1 MSWLPSPA
9 VSLCPCMQSLISP
22 QAPATCISKTHLDDQ
37 RIKCVLYILL
47 VVQTYPNP
55 HTVNDFLS
63 QRCEKQTVPANS
75 SSTLPCYLQQNCNS
89 ATNSHTNCAM
99 CLFSGTLSDTEDN
112 ALQSGKSKKK
122 AGIILNSNMWKKGHD
137 LRLKWD
143 EEDGWNHSFLT
154 LADEL
159 EGIFDEKELFQFYNG
174 RDGDLCLLCEVWE
187 VPSTPPPKKGH
198 FFIRCDCSV
207 PLLILKDDGA
217 VFSPV
222 SPLDSV
228 VFTVPQTDSCKSI
241 KSSERS
247 TGFGCDNDLQKTTNG
262 ERMSLTSTRACTWA
276 HTGAPS
282 TPLHSKL
289 AEQSPHSYQPW
300 PSPPIL
306 CQLQIEVA
314 APGIMQCRGGGGAV
328 GWHCHSFLLEARIP
342 SLSSRSQWVATRN
355 GPARVVIE

>member
-187 VPSTPPPKKGH
+187 VPSTPPQKRDIFLLGVT
-198 FFIRCDCSV
+198 V
-207 PLLILKDDGA
+207 PSLILFWRMM
-217 VFSPV
+217 VRSSLPSLHWTLSFSQFPRRTHVNLSSHLREAQVLGVIMTYRRLPMGRGWAWLPHVHAHEHTPV
-222 SPLDSV
+222 HHPHL
-228 VFTVPQTDSCKSI
+228 
-241 KSSERS
+241 
-247 TGFGCDNDLQKTTNG
+247 
-262 ERMSLTSTRACTWA
+262 
-276 HTGAPS
+276 S
-282 TPLHSKL
+282 TPS
-289 AEQSPHSYQPW
+289 
-300 PSPPIL
+300 
-306 CQLQIEVA
+306 
-314 APGIMQCRGGGGAV
+314 
-328 GWHCHSFLLEARIP
+328 
-342 SLSSRSQWVATRN
+342 
-355 GPARVVIE
+355 